1 MQRVIEQLLNIR
13 PSSWTQGGR
22 WRLDWLSM
30 PHHDAGLLGALGAA
44 AAVWLVWFLYRRE
57 GRALHPLTRASLV
70 FLRLIVIGGVVL
82 MLLEPVL
89 VFDKTEFV
97 PSNLIV
103 LTDASDSMDI
113 RDAYADAAPAQ
124 AVADALKLPRGLDQL
139 RSMTRR
145 ELIARMLDG
154 GLLDKLSAGGDRIV
168 CRHNFAAGFGPLVPP
183 TTAPATEPSHA
194 PHAAAPFDGSATA
207 IGAAIRQAVAA
218 YQGQPVAGILL
229 ITDGQSN
236 AGESPEKAA
245 LFANAQGVP
254 VIPLAVGTV
263 QGPRIARITKLD
275 VSPVI
280 FVRDSS
286 ALHVLVESRGMAHQP
301 ASVVVERS
309 RDGGPWEELGRQQI
323 VLEENGQLQDTTF
336 EFKEERPAKLQ
347 LRARLEDAGTE
358 LHPGDHAA
366 HADVRAIRD
375 KIKVLFIAGETFPE
389 VEFIRAM
396 LLRDTRISASTWL
409 QTSDPDY
416 EQPGDPRIKRLPE
429 TAEEL
434 NEYDCIVL
442 YDPDP
447 NLWPSS
453 YSQLLSD
460 FVAKAGGGLVYVA
473 GERNTKNLYDRPDD
487 PALAWLNML
496 PVSVEPGLY
505 HTDVTVKL
513 STQSPWKLE
522 ITPEGKGDPIFN
534 FSSRPE
540 ENETILASLPGMYWY
555 FLVTRA
561 RPGATTLAR
570 HADPRMRNEFGP
582 HVLLATQLV
591 GPGRTFFVGF
601 DSTYRWRYLDDR
613 FFDSFWAHL
622 VERAGRS
629 KQLGGRYPY
638 MLATDRASYRPGS
651 QVTLT
656 ATFDNPAD
664 RDAGLDA
671 LHGEVQVGEDPP
683 TIISLTKKNGNP
695 NAFEAVFPAEKAG
708 AHFIRVWSGDPDIKG
723 AARAATLEIPVE
735 LPNLEFDSPLLD
747 LSSLGAVAHAS
758 GAHVFQPADLASIAD
773 AFKTRRV
780 ARTLEDRQ
788 EIWNAPLIYGPIV
801 IALVLEWA
809 LRKRVRLV

>member
-1 MQRVIEQLLNIR
+1 MHQVIEKLLNVR

-22 WRLDWLSM
+22 WHLDWLSL
-30 PHHDAGLLGALGAA
+30 PRHDAGLLGAIGVA
-44 AAVWLVWFLYRRE
+44 AAVLLIWYLYRRE
-57 GRALHPLTRASLV
+57 GRSLHLLTRASLA
-70 FLRLIVIGGVVL
+70 FLRLIVIGGVVA

-89 VFDKTEFV
+89 VFNKTEYV

-103 LTDASDSMDI
+103 LSDASDSMEI
-113 RDAYADAAPAQ
+113 RDAYPDAQQ
-124 AVADALKLPRGLDQL
+124 ATALAAALKLPGGVEQL
-139 RSMTRR
+139 RSMPRR
-145 ELIARMLDG
+145 EVIARVLDG
-154 GLLDKLSAGGDRIV
+154 GLLEKLTAGGDRIV
-168 CRHNFAAGFGPLVPP
+168 RRHNFAAAFGPLAGPA
-183 TTAPATEPSHA
+183 TAPATKPA
-194 PHAAAPFDGSATA
+194 DAARPAAVDGTSTA

-236 AGESPEKAA
+236 AGEAPAKAA
-245 LFANAQGVP
+245 DFAAAQGVP

-263 QGPRIARITKLD
+263 QGPRVVRITKLD
-275 VSPVI
+275 VSPVV

-286 ALHVLVESRGMAHQP
+286 PLHVLVESKGMAHQP
-301 ASVVVERS
+301 ASVIVERS
-309 RDGGPWEELGRQQI
+309 RDGGPWEEIGRQQI
-323 VLEENGQLQDTTF
+323 VLEESGQLQDTSF
-336 EFKEERPAKLQ
+336 EFKEDRPAKLR
-347 LRARLEDAGTE
+347 LRADLEDAGAE
-358 LHPGDHAA
+358 LHAGDHAA
-366 HADVRAIRD
+366 SADVRAIRD

-416 EQPGDPRIKRLPE
+416 EQPGDPRIRRLPE
-429 TAEEL
+429 NADEI
-434 NEYDCIVL
+434 NEYDCVIL

-447 NLWPSS
+447 NLWPSN

-487 PALAWLNML
+487 PALGWLNML

-522 ITPEGKGDPIFN
+522 ITPEGKADPIFN
-534 FSSRPE
+534 FADRPE
-540 ENETILASLPGMYWY
+540 ENETVLASLPGMYWY
-555 FLVTRA
+555 FPVTRA

-570 HADPRMRNEFGP
+570 HADPRCAIEFGP

-591 GPGRTFFVGF
+591 GPGRTFFLGF

-638 MLATDRASYRPGS
+638 MLATDRTSYRPGS

-656 ATFDNPAD
+656 ATFENPAD
-664 RDAGLDA
+664 RDAGLEM
-671 LHGEVQVGEDPP
+671 LHGEVQAGDDPP
-683 TIISLTKKNGNP
+683 AAITLNKKPGNP
-695 NAFEAVFPAEKAG
+695 NVFEAAFAADKAG
-708 AHFIRVWSGDPDIKG
+708 THFIRVWSGEQELKDV
-723 AARAATLEIPVE
+723 ARAATLEVPVE
-735 LPNLEFDSPLLD
+735 LPNLEYDSPLLD
-747 LSSLGAVAHAS
+747 LTTLGAIARTS
-758 GAHVFQPADLASIAD
+758 GSRVFEPADAAAIAD

-780 ARTLEDRQ
+780 ARILEDRQ
-788 EIWNAPLIYGPIV
+788 EIWNAPLVYGLILV
-801 IALVLEWA
+801 ALILEWV